1 MDLRI
6 KRVVITGASRGIG
19 AAMAD
24 SFASAGATVLLV
36 ARSKDAIAAKAERL
50 EGQAFPADLT
60 DLARLGDLVDEI
72 LAGGP
77 IDVLVNNAGVDHT
90 DWLVCAPV
98 DDLQHTITLNL
109 TVPITLCRLVLPH
122 MLENEDGGHI
132 VNLSSMAA
140 SNVLPGMATYAAS
153 KAGLSQF
160 TAGIRA
166 DLDGLPVSTTLVE
179 LGLVATEMVDS
190 VRSHKPTVDAIER
203 LGKLGFVPDDLAPE
217 AVADAIVAAVSKD
230 RRHVRLPARSAM
242 FPMINEGPRLMTE
255 LLLRGVKAQPDYQGE
270 KK

>member
-1 MDLRI
+1 MKLQN

-24 SFASAGATVLLV
+24 SFASAGAKVVLV

-50 EGQAFPADLT
+50 EGEAYPADLT
-60 DLARLGDLVDEI
+60 DLSTLGDLVDGI

-77 IDVLVNNAGVDHT
+77 VDVLVNNAGVDHT

-98 DDLQHTITLNL
+98 DNLQHTITLNL
-109 TVPITLCRLVLPH
+109 MVPITLCRLVLPH
-122 MLENEDGGHI
+122 MLHNENGGHI
-132 VNLSSMAA
+132 VNMSSLAA

-153 KAGLSQF
+153 KAGLSHF

-179 LGLVATEMVDS
+179 LGTVSTEMVDGA
-190 VRSHKPTVDAIER
+190 RSYQPTQDSFTRLER
-203 LGKLGFVPDDLAPE
+203 LRLLPPE
-217 AVADAIVAAVSKD
+217 MSVETVADAVVAAVTKN
-230 RRHVRLPARSAM
+230 RRHVRLPSRGAL
-242 FPMINEGPRLMTE
+242 FPMFNEAPRRMTE
-255 LLLRGVKAQPDYQGE
+255 LALRGVKAQPDYQGDTE
-270 KK
+270 